1 MKEFKFIGA
10 SDLHIRNRSPEKRV
24 DDFVAAQKRKMAW
37 LFKTAKEQQAAILCG
52 GDVFDSS
59 TVPYRVVREYI
70 TLAKKHG
77 VKFITVYG
85 QHDLRYHAYASNE
98 NTPLSVLVA
107 AIDGC
112 HVDEECYENEL
123 VCIQGASW
131 EREYPVPKPGKIN
144 ILLTHRLVTEGEG
157 LWPGHVGY
165 YKAEN
170 IVQYTGFD
178 IVISGDNHQSFMM
191 EKDGKYLFN
200 PGSIMRLT
208 IAQYDY
214 KPRVPLITVTK
225 DAISYEWLDVPI
237 KSPDIVFSK
246 SNDVEKSE
254 DDVMLS
260 RIQTFVDN
268 LYGKKLDSPNFI
280 SNLQAAAKEASPTVH
295 AAITKI
301 IKRTSDAG
309 IK

>member
-1 MKEFKFIGA
+1 
-10 SDLHIRNRSPEKRV
+10 
-24 DDFVAAQKRKMAW
+24 
-37 LFKTAKEQQAAILCG
+37 
-52 GDVFDSS
+52 
-59 TVPYRVVREYI
+59 
-70 TLAKKHG
+70 
-77 VKFITVYG
+77 
-85 QHDLRYHAYASNE
+85 
-98 NTPLSVLVA
+98 
-107 AIDGC
+107 
-112 HVDEECYENEL
+112 
-123 VCIQGASW
+123 
-131 EREYPVPKPGKIN
+131 
-144 ILLTHRLVTEGEG
+144 
-157 LWPGHVGY
+157 
-165 YKAEN
+165 
-170 IVQYTGFD
+170 
-178 IVISGDNHQSFMM
+178 
-191 EKDGKYLFN
+191 
-200 PGSIMRLT
+200 MRLT

-225 DAISYEWLDVPI
+225 GAISYEWLDVPI